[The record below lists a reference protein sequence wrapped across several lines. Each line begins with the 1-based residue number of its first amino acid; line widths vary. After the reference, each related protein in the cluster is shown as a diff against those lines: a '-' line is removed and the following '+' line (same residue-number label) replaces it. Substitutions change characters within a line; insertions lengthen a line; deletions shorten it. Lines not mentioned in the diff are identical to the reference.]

1 MRVIAF
7 YSFFNVSNPRLLK
20 ERLNLHFLLKQIKG
34 SIIVSEEGLNGTIV
48 VSSKLEKKI
57 IDYLMSLGVTKENIK
72 LSDFNGQRIFN
83 EFKIKLK
90 KEIVTSDF
98 GLKISDIK
106 KSKFIEPRDWDRF
119 ANDKNVEILD
129 TRNDYEF
136 KIGHYKNAI
145 NPKIET
151 FKDFK
156 NYIKNNKEKFQ
167 NKNVGIYCTGGIR
180 LSLIHI

>member
-34 SIIVSEEGLNGTIV
+34 SIIVSEEGLNGTIA
-48 VSSKLEKKI
+48 VSSNLEKKI

-72 LSDFNGQRIFN
+72 ISDFNSQRIFN

-106 KSKFIEPRDWDRF
+106 KSKFIEPSDSVSYTHLR
-119 ANDKNVEILD
+119 A
-129 TRNDYEF
+129 
-136 KIGHYKNAI
+136 H
-145 NPKIET
+145 ET
-151 FKDFK
+151 
-156 NYIKNNKEKFQ
+156 
-167 NKNVGIYCTGGIR
+167 
-180 LSLIHI
+180 